1 VRQVG
6 GLGWPWKEGVF
17 MSNTRREFLQSSAA
31 LAVGMM
37 GGAATKL
44 AAEPA
49 ARSQAQNLPAG
60 TPSAGPSEVQIPKMK
75 FGSAEIGRMVLGVN
89 PLYGWAH
96 YNNNFSNAMR
106 DWYTQDKVCE
116 VMHRANAFGIDALN
130 YVNAKR
136 APADLARFQAEGGKM
151 HLIVQVTAPDDAATL
166 VKDLKPLA
174 MHRQGEVVDIAF
186 RNRTMDTVRE
196 WCKRVR
202 DMGVLVGV
210 GTHKPEVIEL
220 VEEQGWDVDFYAG
233 CVYNRTRTE
242 EEWKQI
248 LNGQLLEMPRE
259 IYLQSDPARM
269 YKVMRQ
275 TAKTC
280 FAFKILAAGRIADD
294 SVAQAFRTAFSSI
307 KPNDGVFVGM
317 YPRNKDEVKE
327 NAEIVH
333 NILTGA

>member
-1 VRQVG
+1 
-6 GLGWPWKEGVF
+6 
-17 MSNTRREFLQSSAA
+17 MSNTRREFLQTSAA
-31 LAVGMM
+31 LALGIV
-37 GGAATKL
+37 GGAGTNL
-44 AAEPA
+44 IAETQ
-49 ARSQAQNLPAG
+49 SQTQ
-60 TPSAGPSEVQIPKMK
+60 SAGMPSTAPLEVQVPKMK
-75 FGSAEIGRMVLGVN
+75 FGNAEIGRLVLGVN

-96 YNNNFSNAMR
+96 YNNNFSNAMK
-106 DWYTQDKVCE
+106 DWYTHDKVCE
-116 VMHRANAFGIDALN
+116 VLHRANAFGINALN

-136 APADLARFQAEGGKM
+136 APSDLAQFEAEGGKM
-151 HLIVQVTAPDDAATL
+151 NLIVQVCAPDDAAAL
-166 VKDLKPLA
+166 YKEHKPLA

-186 RNRTMDTVRE
+186 KERTMDTVRE

-202 DMGVLVGV
+202 DLGTLVGV

-242 EEWKQI
+242 EELKQI

-259 IYLQSDPARM
+259 VYLQSDPARM

-275 TAKTC
+275 TTKTC
-280 FAFKILAAGRIADD
+280 FAFKILAAGRIEGA
-294 SVAQAFRTAFSSI
+294 SVEQAFRTAFSGI

-317 YPRNKDEVKE
+317 YPRNTDEVKV

-333 NILTGA
+333 KILTGA

>member
-1 VRQVG
+1 
-6 GLGWPWKEGVF
+6 
-17 MSNTRREFLQSSAA
+17 MSNTRREFLQTSAA
-31 LAVGMM
+31 LAVGIM

-44 AAEPA
+44 AAETQ
-49 ARSQAQNLPAG
+49 SQTLPAG
-60 TPSAGPSEVQIPKMK
+60 TPGAGPSEVQIPKMK
-75 FGSAEIGRMVLGVN
+75 FGNAEIGRMVLGVN

-96 YNNNFSNAMR
+96 YNSNFSNAMK

-116 VMHRANAFGIDALN
+116 VMHRANAFGINALN

-136 APADLARFQAEGGKM
+136 APADLARFEAEGGKM
-151 HLIVQVTAPDDAATL
+151 NLIMQVTAPDDAAAL
-166 VKDLKPLA
+166 AKDHKPLA

-186 RNRTMDTVRE
+186 RERTMDTVRE

-280 FAFKILAAGRIADD
+280 FAFKILAAGRIAED
-294 SVAQAFRTAFSSI
+294 SVEKAFRTAYSSI

-333 NILTGA
+333 KILTGA